1 METLIKEIRQE
12 IKVTKLGKEVKLS
25 LFVNNMIFYVENPK
39 ESAKNNNKNLLMG
52 KFSKLH
58 DIKTYTKLVSV
69 L

>member
-25 LFVNNMIFYVENPK
+25 LFVDNMIFYVENPK
-39 ESAKNNNKNLLMG
+39 ESANNNKNLLMG

-58 DIKTYTKLVSV
+58 NVKTYTKLV
-69 L
+69 